1 MALLAQLAEAFI
13 GNVDEINVEVKP
25 FSVYTPSI
33 RKQNDKDYIFCVWR
47 RKFVRLTPEEWVRQN
62 FLHALVEQ
70 GFPEEKIAVEA
81 PIEVADLKKR
91 CDAIVYDNTLRPVCI
106 IEFKAPTV
114 SLTQHV
120 FDQVS
125 VYNRR
130 LHVAYFILSN
140 GKEHQACEVSP
151 TGYVH
156 LPSLPSYQQLCQT
169 R

>member
-1 MALLAQLAEAFI
+1 M
-13 GNVDEINVEVKP
+13 
-25 FSVYTPSI
+25 YTPNI

-81 PIEVADLKKR
+81 QIEVADLRKR
-91 CDAIVYDNTLRPVCI
+91 CDAIVYDAQLRPVCI

-114 SLTQHV
+114 SLTQKV
-120 FDQVS
+120 FDQVA

-130 LHVAYFILSN
+130 LSVDYFILSN
-140 GKEHQACEVSP
+140 GREHRACLVSN
-151 TGYVH
+151 TAYSC
-156 LPSLPSYQQLCQT
+156 LTSLPSYQQLCLN